1 MLAYHND
8 PKIKTD
14 ILSQLQEH
22 AAADQIVKG
31 HYWQDGKGCAIG
43 CTIHSDDHMD
53 YETRFGI
60 PIMLARLEDC
70 IFEGLPNDAAKTWP
84 IRFMSAIEPGIDLS
98 TVGWKFLHWLL
109 TDEEV
114 NPGINHPIVKDAV
127 KRCADALLPLTVGQS
142 IDISAASAAW
152 SAARAAARSAAAWS
166 ADSSAAWSAVWGADS
181 AAAWSAD
188 SSAAWSADSSAAWSA
203 ARSAA
208 VWGAESSYILMAD
221 KLLTLLSEAQ
231 PPSELRNEVSDAN
244 DTSSL
249 PPDTSRS

>member
-152 SAARAAARSAAAWS
+152 SAAESAESAAES
-166 ADSSAAWSAVWGADS
+166 AESAAWSAES
-181 AAAWSAD
+181 AAESAE
-188 SSAAWSADSSAAWSA
+188 
-203 ARSAA
+203 R
-208 VWGAESSYILMAD
+208 AESSYTLMAD
-221 KLLTLLSEAQ
+221 KILTLLSEAQ
-231 PPSELRNEVSDAN
+231 PPSELPKGES
-244 DTSSL
+244 
-249 PPDTSRS
+249 

>member
-152 SAARAAARSAAAWS
+152 SAAESAE
-166 ADSSAAWSAVWGADS
+166 SAAWSAES
-181 AAAWSAD
+181 AAESAE
-188 SSAAWSADSSAAWSA
+188 
-203 ARSAA
+203 R
-208 VWGAESSYILMAD
+208 AESSYTLMAD
-221 KLLTLLSEAQ
+221 KILTLLSEAQ
-231 PPSELRNEVSDAN
+231 PPSELPKGES
-244 DTSSL
+244 
-249 PPDTSRS
+249 